1 KSSGLKWFPY
11 NKGGSFRR
19 WYGNNEFVVNWENDG
34 AEMFELA
41 TKLYGS
47 PTRTIKNLK
56 YYFMPGASWS
66 MLGSS
71 DLSVRYMEHGFI
83 FDQAADTVF
92 VNDEKEIPYFLALLN
107 SKVCEYLKSVIN
119 PSMNTTAGVIA
130 LLPFIRI
137 EQSELV
143 NEMVGE
149 LIQLAKRDWDS
160 SELSWNFKLNPLLE
174 NRQEYRLSSSVDSYI
189 EKSYKT
195 VEKVKS
201 LEEKI
206 N

>member
-1 KSSGLKWFPY
+1 
-11 NKGGSFRR
+11 
-19 WYGNNEFVVNWENDG
+19 
-34 AEMFELA
+34 
-41 TKLYGS
+41 
-47 PTRTIKNLK
+47 
-56 YYFMPGASWS
+56 
-66 MLGSS
+66 
-71 DLSVRYMEHGFI
+71 
-83 FDQAADTVF
+83 
-92 VNDEKEIPYFLALLN
+92 
-107 SKVCEYLKSVIN
+107 
-119 PSMNTTAGVIA
+119 IA

-206 N
+206 NKLIINGYGLEQVLDFKVDEKEISLNANPYFLYGDNINREQREQDFKFD